1 MNLINDQ
8 FVNDFSEWAEE
19 NEDKS
24 AFPSISERTDSYYIS
39 RNSEET
45 YMMEYS
51 FETVAAF
58 KTALERYS
66 RSSMD
71 TWLVNK
77 MIVAMYQN
85 RFTSGQNKNIP
96 DEQKE
101 KLSPVDGK
109 SELPEY
115 IYVF

>member
-1 MNLINDQ
+1 MNLISGQ
-8 FVNDFSEWAEE
+8 FVNDISEWAEE

-24 AFPSISERTDSYYIS
+24 AFPSICERTDSYYIS
-39 RNSEET
+39 HNSEET

-58 KTALERYS
+58 KKALERYS

-71 TWLVNK
+71 ARLIDK

-85 RFTSGQNKNIP
+85 RFTGVQNENIP
-96 DEQKE
+96 GEQEE
-101 KLSPVDGK
+101 KWNPADGK
-109 SELPEY
+109 GQLPEY